1 MCGAG
6 GGRPM
11 TTQHLGQPFHPAP
24 PLSPPG
30 TDRLRDLHAEQSRWL
45 VYDLTTGK
53 LEPPGEVDVLSRHVR
68 SESIERVEGV
78 AIDEGAE
85 AGECHQPPPNRIAPS
100 LDPHGGR
107 ELDRLDSG
115 QDASCVQNPRVSGHR
130 RHPGGVD
137 EPRNHPLEDRRV
149 GLPIGVEHE
158 QELTAT
164 DASRVIEGHRLAFVD
179 WLVEEANQTRLDEF
193 GHRARVPSIDAS
205 SITMMS
211 SAGHRMARALF
222 TADATTNS
230 SLCAGMRMEITGY
243 RS

>member
-1 MCGAG
+1 MSSVAMFGANPATL
-6 GGRPM
+6 GGRCDRRGCRGRRM
-11 TTQHLGQPFHPAP
+11 SSA
-24 PLSPPG
+24 SP
-30 TDRLRDLHAEQSRWL
+30 
-45 VYDLTTGK
+45 K
-53 LEPPGEVDVLSRHVR
+53 
-68 SESIERVEGV
+68 
-78 AIDEGAE
+78 
-85 AGECHQPPPNRIAPS
+85 PNRPFAGSPRWQRTRSPGLGPRRFLCSEPS
-100 LDPHGGR
+100 GFR
-107 ELDRLDSG
+107 S
-115 QDASCVQNPRVSGHR
+115 R

-211 SAGHRMARALF
+211 SAGHRMARAPVHRRRHHQLLVVCRNENGDHRIPIMS
-222 TADATTNS
+222 TRSLATPAPVCTNVIGVCEGRRQLPQC
-230 SLCAGMRMEITGY
+230 SLLP
-243 RS
+243 S